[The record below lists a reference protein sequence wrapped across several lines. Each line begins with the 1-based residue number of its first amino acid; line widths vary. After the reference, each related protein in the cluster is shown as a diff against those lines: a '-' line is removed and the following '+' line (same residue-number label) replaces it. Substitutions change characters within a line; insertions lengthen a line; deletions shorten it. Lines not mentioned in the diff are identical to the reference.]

1 MATYLRST
9 QLDALIQTARAN
21 VERSKRII
29 ARAKTAM
36 ERCAAVREDAA
47 MVHPNGRHLRK
58 EGRDGSFVSPGTKN
72 WLLAIA
78 SVIKD
83 WHAMPKDEIGATVAE
98 ATPADAAPYIVDLH
112 VPRDLRVDVL
122 RALPRLTP
130 YSFHYAAWQIRQ
142 AAAQHAD

>member
-21 VERSKRII
+21 VERSKRIV

-47 MVHPNGRHLRK
+47 MVHPDGRHLRK

-98 ATPADAAPYIVDLH
+98 ATPADAAAYIVDLH
-112 VPRDLRVDVL
+112 VPRDLRGDVL

-142 AAAQHAD
+142 AAV